1 MSSEKT
7 TSVSDV
13 WAARFD
19 DRDDED
25 LACERWALRLAIRD
39 KAMAQPVSNVSL
51 PDSMSAGSDANSAAV
66 EGKPQ

>member
-13 WAARFD
+13 WAARYD

-25 LACERWALRLAIRD
+25 LACERWAMRLTMRD

-51 PDSMSAGSDANSAAV
+51 PDSYAPESDAGTA
-66 EGKPQ
+66 GKPSA